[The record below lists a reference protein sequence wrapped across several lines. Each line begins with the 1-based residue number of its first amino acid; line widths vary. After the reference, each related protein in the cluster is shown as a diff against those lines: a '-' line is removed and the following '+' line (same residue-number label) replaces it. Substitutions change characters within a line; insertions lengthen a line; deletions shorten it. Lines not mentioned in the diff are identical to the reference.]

1 MQTKGYSVEDYL
13 KKTPAHIS
21 VMSLL
26 MSFEAQKNSLIEV
39 LCGVSIPKK
48 MVESEILKYGY
59 QPKTGL
65 GLRADGIVEPIQ
77 LKHQKGTT
85 YGPISRGAYSKGFGV
100 TVLMPAQVPV
110 SEQTIDEDI
119 MEGIGNMFV
128 AEIK

>member
-1 MQTKGYSVEDYL
+1 
-13 KKTPAHIS
+13 
-21 VMSLL
+21 MSLL
-26 MSFEAQKNSLIEV
+26 MSFEAHKNALMEV
-39 LCGVSIPKK
+39 LCGVPKK

-59 QPKTGL
+59 QPKMGL

-85 YGPISRGAYSKGFGV
+85 GLRYGPISRGAYSEGFGV
-100 TVLMPAQVPV
+100 TVFMPAQVPV